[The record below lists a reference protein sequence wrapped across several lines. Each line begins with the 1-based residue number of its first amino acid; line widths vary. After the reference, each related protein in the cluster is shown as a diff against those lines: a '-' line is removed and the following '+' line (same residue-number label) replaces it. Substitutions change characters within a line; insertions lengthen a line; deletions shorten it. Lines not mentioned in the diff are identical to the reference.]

1 MAASSSKQFK
11 NICVLSGFHYGKY
24 KEFVQAAVDLGRVIA
39 ERKLHLVYG
48 GGERGLSRFVSE
60 AVFTRG
66 SQVLGII
73 PKPMKPLVCMSGP
86 PIGEELVV
94 SSMQERISEMINHAD
109 AFIFLPGDLATF
121 EALITFAS
129 WAHLNIHKK
138 PIGLLNV
145 NNFYDGLL
153 TFINHAIK
161 NHFVPHSV
169 KKLFISAS
177 TANELLDLLQAYTP
191 EPDPKTFAL
200 NWSTD
205 DGSGNS
211 SSNKKCDL
219 DLTLRL

>member
-24 KEFVQAAVDLGRVIA
+24 KEFVQATVDLGRVIA
-39 ERKLHLVYG
+39 ERKLHIVYE
-48 GGERGLSRFVSE
+48 GGERGLSRLVSE

-73 PKPMKPLVCMSGP
+73 PKPMKPLVCMSGL

-94 SSMQERISEMINHAD
+94 SR
-109 AFIFLPGDLATF
+109 DLATF

-129 WAHLNIHKK
+129 WAHLNIHQK

-145 NNFYDGLL
+145 TNFYDGLL

-161 NHFVPHSV
+161 NHFVPHSL

-205 DGSGNS
+205 DGSSNS

>member
-1 MAASSSKQFK
+1 MAASSTKQFK
-11 NICVLSGFHYGKY
+11 NICVISGFHYGKY

-48 GGERGLSRFVSE
+48 GGERGLSRLVLE

-73 PKPMKPLVCMSGP
+73 PKPMKPLVCMSSP

-94 SSMQERISEMINHAD
+94 S
-109 AFIFLPGDLATF
+109 T
-121 EALITFAS
+121 
-129 WAHLNIHKK
+129 
-138 PIGLLNV
+138 
-145 NNFYDGLL
+145 
-153 TFINHAIK
+153 
-161 NHFVPHSV
+161 
-169 KKLFISAS
+169 
-177 TANELLDLLQAYTP
+177 YTP
-191 EPDPKTFAL
+191 EPDPKTLAL

-205 DGSGNS
+205 DGSSNS

>member
-48 GGERGLSRFVSE
+48 GGERGLSRLVSE

-94 SSMQERISEMINHAD
+94 SSMQERLSEMMNHAD
-109 AFIFLPGDLATF
+109 AFIF
-121 EALITFAS
+121 FARRS
-129 WAHLNIHKK
+129 C
-138 PIGLLNV
+138 
-145 NNFYDGLL
+145 NF
-153 TFINHAIK
+153 
-161 NHFVPHSV
+161 
-169 KKLFISAS
+169 
-177 TANELLDLLQAYTP
+177 
-191 EPDPKTFAL
+191 
-200 NWSTD
+200 
-205 DGSGNS
+205 
-211 SSNKKCDL
+211 
-219 DLTLRL
+219 

>member
-1 MAASSSKQFK
+1 MATSSSKQFK
-11 NICVLSGFHYGKY
+11 NICVLSGFHNGKY
-24 KEFVQAAVDLGRVIA
+24 KEFVQAGEDLGRVIA

-48 GGERGLSRFVSE
+48 GGERGFSRLVLE

-73 PKPMKPLVCMSGP
+73 PKAMKPLVCMSGP
-86 PIGEELVV
+86 PIGEELV
-94 SSMQERISEMINHAD
+94 
-109 AFIFLPGDLATF
+109 
-121 EALITFAS
+121 
-129 WAHLNIHKK
+129 AHLNIHQK
-138 PIGLLNV
+138 PI
-145 NNFYDGLL
+145 
-153 TFINHAIK
+153 
-161 NHFVPHSV
+161 
-169 KKLFISAS
+169 
-177 TANELLDLLQAYTP
+177 AYTA